1 MQCFQIT
8 GYMYI
13 SVKISQIPLKLD
25 INDKTLNDEKD
36 FLSKHVFHI
45 EIKICFQLYILF
57 LDISIYNVGCYLIFR
72 HKLLSK
78 PCLGFFNF
86 RIIYFPVH

>member
-45 EIKICFQLYILF
+45 EIKICFQIYILF
-57 LDISIYNVGCYLIFR
+57 LDISIYNVGCYLIFSAQIVIQTMSGI
-72 HKLLSK
+72 L
-78 PCLGFFNF
+78 
-86 RIIYFPVH
+86 